1 MIMGENEFTEHY
13 VREVTVPA
21 GRYALPNC
29 NGSLEFYEVD
39 PYGFVTEVS
48 GFQTGLSEDNR
59 STTIVVTNERW
70 ITDPIDAELV
80 LLRIMTAY
88 NAT

>member
-1 MIMGENEFTEHY
+1 MGENENTEHY

-21 GRYALPNC
+21 GRYALPSRS
-29 NGSLEFYEVD
+29 GSIEFYEVD

-48 GFQTGLSEDNR
+48 GYQTAVSADNR
-59 STTIVVTNERW
+59 IATIVVTNERW

-88 NAT
+88 NAS

>member
-1 MIMGENEFTEHY
+1 MGENENTDRY
-13 VREVTVPA
+13 VREITVPA
-21 GRYALPNC
+21 GRYALPSRS
-29 NGSLEFYEVD
+29 GSLEFYEVD
-39 PYGFVTEVS
+39 PYGFVTEVY

-59 STTIVVTNERW
+59 MTTIVVTNERW

-88 NAT
+88 NAS